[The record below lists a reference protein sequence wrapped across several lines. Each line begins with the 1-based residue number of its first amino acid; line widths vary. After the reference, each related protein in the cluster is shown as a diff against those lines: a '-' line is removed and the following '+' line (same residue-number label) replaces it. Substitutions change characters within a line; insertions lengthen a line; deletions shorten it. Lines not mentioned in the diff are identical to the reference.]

1 MTAIDRTN
9 GGRAGHSNQ
18 SPVTNSMVQSA
29 GRLMA
34 SHQHQHTTAHST
46 VVPFMH
52 IVVLLLALLTTASP
66 HVWHP
71 GTFFSLHH
79 PSFVPSSSASRL
91 QSWST
96 SSQRRPQLNPG
107 TALCSSPDNNQ
118 ADPAWGLSV
127 GIVGAGPSGL
137 LLAHSL
143 VQSQLPIDKI
153 DVYESRSDP
162 RDIQKQK
169 LAGRAYALG
178 LGVRGRTAIRSVD
191 ETLWSAVK
199 KRGSECERFR
209 LHLTS
214 KFNVKLRD
222 REDGVEPSVLIYQ
235 TDLCAALLDEL
246 DRRANANSE
255 SLANIVT
262 FHFDSNIT
270 HVDLASSAISVKEG
284 NEDTQKGPY
293 DLIVGTDG
301 ANSIVRHAI
310 QTYSPPDTFSFTQR
324 RLLPGCFKVARI
336 EKMPPLLD
344 PDSVGLILPETK
356 SLGITTFVEPTVEG
370 GACILFAGR
379 LPSSDE
385 ASATDTDGEEMDLGS
400 ILFPHPDSK
409 EESGSQSDIETI
421 KKLIVDQ
428 FPLLEGTSGM
438 EDMVQQLLFQRTSV
452 ADSIK
457 CNIYN
462 SNSDV
467 TATAICGD
475 AAHATG
481 GVSGQ
486 GCNSALMD
494 SVALV
499 DCLLS
504 IYQPTNVSTDTVKT
518 TKRAMLHQSVSSY
531 SQKAVPQGHA
541 LYDLSFGNDGKTLPI
556 FRNIRAISSNAIDAI
571 FGGRFGIG
579 KKPLQTL
586 LASSLSS
593 FVDIRRDREK
603 YFVEDFPSDQLLREE
618 LGQVYRQGIEEGYGV
633 SKHLN

>member
-310 QTYSPPDTFSFTQR
+310 QTYSPPDTFSNANSESLANIVTFHFDSNITHVDLASSTIDTTQGQKGPYDLIVGTDGANSIVRHALQTYSPPDTFSFTQR

-379 LPSSDE
+379 LPSGDE
-385 ASATDTDGEEMDLGS
+385 ASATDSDGEEVDLGS

-494 SVALV
+494 SV
-499 DCLLS
+499 
-504 IYQPTNVSTDTVKT
+504 
-518 TKRAMLHQSVSSY
+518 
-531 SQKAVPQGHA
+531 
-541 LYDLSFGNDGKTLPI
+541 
-556 FRNIRAISSNAIDAI
+556 
-571 FGGRFGIG
+571 
-579 KKPLQTL
+579 
-586 LASSLSS
+586 
-593 FVDIRRDREK
+593 
-603 YFVEDFPSDQLLREE
+603 DQV
-618 LGQVYRQGIEEGYGV
+618 QHI
-633 SKHLN
+633 